1 MYSQEIERK
10 ISKYILRKCAEK
22 KNFFCFRG
30 GEKNSERKLDWN
42 GAETIIKSS
51 KT

>member
-22 KNFFCFRG
+22 KTFFVS
-30 GEKNSERKLDWN
+30 GEGRKILKGN
-42 GAETIIKSS
+42 
-51 KT
+51 